1 MRARLVEANK
11 AAAAFYTAQLQSP
24 EAQIGRR
31 FLEERGFDRDA
42 AERFGVGYAPQG
54 WNGLTDHLRA
64 AGFTDQELLG
74 AGLVVEG
81 KRGVYDRFRGRLT
94 WAIRDIGGDTV
105 GFGARRLYDTD
116 EGPKYLNTPETS
128 VYKKSQVLYGIE
140 FAKRAIAKQQQA
152 VVVEGYTDVMACH
165 LSGVETAVATCGT
178 AFGEEHIKVLRRLL
192 MDDSAFTGQVVF
204 TFDGDAAGQK
214 AALRAF
220 DDEQKFVAQTFVAVE
235 PGGLDPCELRQ
246 QKGPEAVR
254 GLVDARVP
262 LVEFAIRSAVR
273 SHDLDHAEG
282 RIAALR
288 AGAPLV
294 ARIKDR
300 SLRPEYA
307 RLLAGWIGMEAPPVL
322 AAVSAAERR
331 GPQTATTRERAPAP
345 VNTTATEGDADAAAA
360 EPVEPPIPRPN
371 PREPRL
377 AVEREALKLA
387 HAAPRPRGRPARR
400 GRRGGFL
407 ASRLRRAGPG
417 RRGRRAGARAPR
429 PDRRGSRPCVEPP
442 TARSSGRW
450 LQSSRWSRCSS
461 PEPPPPATPRSR
473 SPGSRSARSSAA
485 SPTCARGSSAP
496 TPATPRR
503 RPPCSPR
510 SLSWS
515 SAAARCASSWPAE
528 VPGPFDAWRR
538 GRPPDAAR
546 SAVPAGERL
555 LAWGACDDGA
565 LVVATDRSLVLPEPG
580 GSMRAVRWESVAQA
594 SWQDER
600 LEVVESGGGGQGRRT
615 TVLSVLQPGALP
627 EALRERVTATIVVSE
642 HVDLVGERGA
652 RITARRSPGGSDL
665 TWVVTFDAGLDARDP
680 ALREAADAAV
690 ARLKGQVE

>member
-1 MRARLVEANK
+1 MAGRIRDDDIAEVRSRTNIAEVVGEYTQLRSAGGGSLKGLCPFHDERSPSFHVTPSRGFYHCFGCGEGGDVLTFLQKIDHLSFAEAVERLAARAGLELRYVEGPAPDNRERGLRARLVEANR

-54 WNGLTDHLRA
+54 WNGLTDHLRG

-307 RLLAGWIGMEAPPVL
+307 RLLAGWIGMEVPPVL

-331 GPQTATTRERAPAP
+331 GPQTAAVRERVSAP
-345 VNTTATEGDADAAAA
+345 VNAPVAEGEADTAAA
-360 EPVEPPIPRPN
+360 EPAEPAIPRPN
-371 PREPRL
+371 PREQRL

-387 HAAPRPRGRPARR
+387 MQHPDLVGDRLDEVDPAAFWHPAYIA
-400 GRRGGFL
+400 L
-407 ASRLRRAGPG
+407 ARAV
-417 RRGRRAGARAPR
+417 AGAGGCA
-429 PDRRGSRPCVEPP
+429 
-442 TARSSGRW
+442 
-450 LQSSRWSRCSS
+450 
-461 PEPPPPATPRSR
+461 
-473 SPGSRSARSSAA
+473 SAA
-485 SPTCARGSSAP
+485 SGSAWVEAVRGAADSEVVRSLAAELAVEPLLVAGAP
-496 TPATPRR
+496 TSRYAAEQVAGVEEREVERRIADLRSRLQRTDADDAEAQTAVLAEIVGLEQRR
-503 RPPCSPR
+503 R
-510 SLSWS
+510 
-515 SAAARCASSWPAE
+515 
-528 VPGPFDAWRR
+528 
-538 GRPPDAAR
+538 
-546 SAVPAGERL
+546 
-555 LAWGACDDGA
+555 
-565 LVVATDRSLVLPEPG
+565 
-580 GSMRAVRWESVAQA
+580 
-594 SWQDER
+594 
-600 LEVVESGGGGQGRRT
+600 
-615 TVLSVLQPGALP
+615 
-627 EALRERVTATIVVSE
+627 ALREQ
-642 HVDLVGERGA
+642 L
-652 RITARRSPGGSDL
+652 
-665 TWVVTFDAGLDARDP
+665 AG
-680 ALREAADAAV
+680 
-690 ARLKGQVE
+690 

>member
-1 MRARLVEANK
+1 MAGRIRDEDIAEVRSRTNIAEVVGEYTQLRSAGGGSLKGLCPFHDERSPSFHVTPSRGFYHCFGCGEGGDVLTFLQKIDHLSFAEAVERLAARAGLELRYVEGPAPDNRERGLRARLVEANR

-105 GFGARRLYDTD
+105 GFGARRLYDSD

-178 AFGEEHIKVLRRLL
+178 AFGEEHIKMLRRLL
-192 MDDSAFTGQVVF
+192 MDDSAFTGEVVF

-331 GPQTATTRERAPAP
+331 GPQTTTTRERASAP
-345 VNTTATEGDADAAAA
+345 VHPAAAEGGAAAAAA
-360 EPVEPPIPRPN
+360 ESAEPPIPRPN

-387 HAAPRPRGRPARR
+387 MQHPDLVGD
-400 GRRGGFL
+400 
-407 ASRLRRAGPG
+407 RLDGVD
-417 RRGRRAGARAPR
+417 AGAFWHPAYVALARAVAAA
-429 PDRRGSRPCVEPP
+429 GGC
-442 TARSSGRW
+442 A
-450 LQSSRWSRCSS
+450 
-461 PEPPPPATPRSR
+461 
-473 SPGSRSARSSAA
+473 SAA
-485 SPTCARGSSAP
+485 SGSAWVEAVRGAADSEVVRSLAGELAVEPLLVAGAP
-496 TPATPRR
+496 TIRYAAEQVAGVEEREVERRIADLRSRLQRTDAGDAEAQTAVLAEIVELEQRR
-503 RPPCSPR
+503 R
-510 SLSWS
+510 
-515 SAAARCASSWPAE
+515 
-528 VPGPFDAWRR
+528 
-538 GRPPDAAR
+538 
-546 SAVPAGERL
+546 
-555 LAWGACDDGA
+555 
-565 LVVATDRSLVLPEPG
+565 
-580 GSMRAVRWESVAQA
+580 
-594 SWQDER
+594 
-600 LEVVESGGGGQGRRT
+600 
-615 TVLSVLQPGALP
+615 
-627 EALRERVTATIVVSE
+627 ALREQ
-642 HVDLVGERGA
+642 L
-652 RITARRSPGGSDL
+652 
-665 TWVVTFDAGLDARDP
+665 AG
-680 ALREAADAAV
+680 
-690 ARLKGQVE
+690 

>member
-1 MRARLVEANK
+1 MAGRIRDDDIAEVRLRTNIAEVVGEYTQLRSAGGGSLKGLCPFHDERSPSFHVTPSRGFYHCFGCGEGGDVLTFLQKVDHLSFAEAVERLAARAGLELRYVEGPAPDNRERGMRARLVEANK
-11 AAAAFYTAQLQSP
+11 AAAEFYAAQLQSP
-24 EAQIGRR
+24 EAQIGRG
-31 FLEERGFDRDA
+31 FLEERGFDREA
-42 AERFGVGYAPQG
+42 AERFSVGYAPQG

-235 PGGLDPCELRQ
+235 SGGLDPCELRQ

-254 GLVDARVP
+254 ALVGARVP

-273 SHDLDHAEG
+273 SQDLDHAEG

-307 RLLAGWIGMEAPPVL
+307 RLLAGWIGMEVPPVL

-331 GPQTATTRERAPAP
+331 GPQTKPTRERAPAP
-345 VNTTATEGDADAAAA
+345 VPEPAAGTEGEAPPA
-360 EPVEPPIPRPN
+360 EPAAPPIPRPN

-387 HAAPRPRGRPARR
+387 LQHPDLLGDRLDAVDPEAFWHPAYIALARAVAGAGGCARAAAGPAWVEAVRGATDSDVVRSLAAELAVEPLLVAGEPTGRYAAEQVAGVEEREVDRR
-400 GRRGGFL
+400 IADLR
-407 ASRLRRAGPG
+407 SRLQRTDAED
-417 RRGRRAGARAPR
+417 AEAQTSVLAEI
-429 PDRRGSRPCVEPP
+429 VE
-442 TARSSGRW
+442 
-450 LQSSRWSRCSS
+450 LEQ
-461 PEPPPPATPRSR
+461 
-473 SPGSRSARSSAA
+473 
-485 SPTCARGSSAP
+485 
-496 TPATPRR
+496 RR
-503 RPPCSPR
+503 R
-510 SLSWS
+510 
-515 SAAARCASSWPAE
+515 
-528 VPGPFDAWRR
+528 
-538 GRPPDAAR
+538 
-546 SAVPAGERL
+546 
-555 LAWGACDDGA
+555 
-565 LVVATDRSLVLPEPG
+565 
-580 GSMRAVRWESVAQA
+580 
-594 SWQDER
+594 
-600 LEVVESGGGGQGRRT
+600 
-615 TVLSVLQPGALP
+615 
-627 EALRERVTATIVVSE
+627 ALREQ
-642 HVDLVGERGA
+642 L
-652 RITARRSPGGSDL
+652 
-665 TWVVTFDAGLDARDP
+665 AG
-680 ALREAADAAV
+680 
-690 ARLKGQVE
+690 

>member
-1 MRARLVEANK
+1 M
-11 AAAAFYTAQLQSP
+11 
-24 EAQIGRR
+24 
-31 FLEERGFDRDA
+31 
-42 AERFGVGYAPQG
+42 
-54 WNGLTDHLRA
+54 
-64 AGFTDQELLG
+64 
-74 AGLVVEG
+74 
-81 KRGVYDRFRGRLT
+81 
-94 WAIRDIGGDTV
+94 
-105 GFGARRLYDTD
+105 
-116 EGPKYLNTPETS
+116 
-128 VYKKSQVLYGIE
+128 LYGIE

-331 GPQTATTRERAPAP
+331 GPQTATVRERASAP
-345 VNTTATEGDADAAAA
+345 VNAPVAEGEADAAAA
-360 EPVEPPIPRPN
+360 EPAEPAIPRPN

-387 HAAPRPRGRPARR
+387 MQHPDLVGDRLDEVDPGAFWHPAYIA
-400 GRRGGFL
+400 L
-407 ASRLRRAGPG
+407 ARAV
-417 RRGRRAGARAPR
+417 AGAGGCA
-429 PDRRGSRPCVEPP
+429 
-442 TARSSGRW
+442 
-450 LQSSRWSRCSS
+450 
-461 PEPPPPATPRSR
+461 
-473 SPGSRSARSSAA
+473 SAA
-485 SPTCARGSSAP
+485 SGSAWVEAVRGAADSEVVRSLAAELAVEPLLVAGAP
-496 TPATPRR
+496 TTRYAAEQVAGVEEREVERRIADLRSRLQRTDADDAEAQTAVLAEIVELEQRR
-503 RPPCSPR
+503 R
-510 SLSWS
+510 
-515 SAAARCASSWPAE
+515 
-528 VPGPFDAWRR
+528 
-538 GRPPDAAR
+538 
-546 SAVPAGERL
+546 
-555 LAWGACDDGA
+555 
-565 LVVATDRSLVLPEPG
+565 
-580 GSMRAVRWESVAQA
+580 
-594 SWQDER
+594 
-600 LEVVESGGGGQGRRT
+600 
-615 TVLSVLQPGALP
+615 
-627 EALRERVTATIVVSE
+627 ALREQ
-642 HVDLVGERGA
+642 L
-652 RITARRSPGGSDL
+652 
-665 TWVVTFDAGLDARDP
+665 AG
-680 ALREAADAAV
+680 
-690 ARLKGQVE
+690 

>member
-1 MRARLVEANK
+1 MAGRIRDEDIAEVRSRTNIAEVVGEYTQLRSAGGGSLKGLCPFHDERSPSFHVTPSRGFYHCFGCGEGGDVLTFLQKIDHLSFAEAVERLAARAGLELRYVEGPAPDNRERGLRARLVEANK
-11 AAAAFYTAQLQSP
+11 AAAAFYAAQLQSP

-54 WNGLTDHLRA
+54 WSGLTDHLRG

-273 SHDLDHAEG
+273 AHDLDHAEG

-307 RLLAGWIGMEAPPVL
+307 RMLAGWIGMEAPPVL

-331 GPQTATTRERAPAP
+331 GPQTTTTRERAAAP
-345 VNTTATEGDADAAAA
+345 VDAPVAEADAVTA
-360 EPVEPPIPRPN
+360 EPAEPPIPRPN

-387 HAAPRPRGRPARR
+387 MQHPDLVGDRLDGVDAAAFWHPAYIA
-400 GRRGGFL
+400 L
-407 ASRLRRAGPG
+407 ARAV
-417 RRGRRAGARAPR
+417 AGAGGCVSAASGPAWVEAV
-429 PDRRGSRPCVEPP
+429 RGAAESEVVRSLAAELAVEPLLVAGAP
-442 TARSSGRW
+442 TARYAAEQVAGVEEREVERRIAD
-450 LQSSRWSRCSS
+450 L
-461 PEPPPPATPRSR
+461 RSR
-473 SPGSRSARSSAA
+473 LQRTDAGAA
-485 SPTCARGSSAP
+485 EAQTAVLAEIVGLEQ
-496 TPATPRR
+496 RR
-503 RPPCSPR
+503 R
-510 SLSWS
+510 
-515 SAAARCASSWPAE
+515 
-528 VPGPFDAWRR
+528 
-538 GRPPDAAR
+538 
-546 SAVPAGERL
+546 
-555 LAWGACDDGA
+555 
-565 LVVATDRSLVLPEPG
+565 
-580 GSMRAVRWESVAQA
+580 
-594 SWQDER
+594 
-600 LEVVESGGGGQGRRT
+600 
-615 TVLSVLQPGALP
+615 
-627 EALRERVTATIVVSE
+627 ALREQ
-642 HVDLVGERGA
+642 L
-652 RITARRSPGGSDL
+652 
-665 TWVVTFDAGLDARDP
+665 AG
-680 ALREAADAAV
+680 
-690 ARLKGQVE
+690 

>member
-1 MRARLVEANK
+1 MAGRIRDEDIAEVRSRTNIAEVVGEYTQLRSAGGGSLKGLCPFHDERSPSFHVTPSRGFYHCFGCGEGGDVLTFLQKVDHLSFAEAVERLAARAGLELRYVEGPAPDHRERGLRARLVEANR
-11 AAAAFYTAQLQSP
+11 AAAAFYAAQLQTP
-24 EAQIGRR
+24 EAQTGRR
-31 FLEERGFDRDA
+31 FLEERGFDRES

-54 WNGLTDHLRA
+54 WSGLTDHLRR

-94 WAIRDIGGDTV
+94 WAIRDIGGDPV

-262 LVEFAIRSAVR
+262 LVEFAIRTAVR
-273 SHDLDHAEG
+273 AHDLDHAEG

-322 AAVSAAERR
+322 AAVAAAERR
-331 GPQTATTRERAPAP
+331 GPQAPAFRERAPAP
-345 VNTTATEGDADAAAA
+345 GPAPEPAPAPGGSAPSEPTT
-360 EPVEPPIPRPN
+360 PPIPRPN

-387 HAAPRPRGRPARR
+387 LQHPDLLGDRLEEVAPEAFWHPAYIELARAVAGAGGCGSAAAGSSWVEAV
-400 GRRGGFL
+400 RGGTDSEMVRSL
-407 ASRLRRAGPG
+407 AAELAVEPLLV
-417 RRGRRAGARAPR
+417 AGA
-429 PDRRGSRPCVEPP
+429 P
-442 TARSSGRW
+442 TARYAAEQVAGVEEREVERRIAD
-450 LQSSRWSRCSS
+450 L
-461 PEPPPPATPRSR
+461 RSR
-473 SPGSRSARSSAA
+473 LQRTDTDDTAA
-485 SPTCARGSSAP
+485 QTAVLAEIVELEQ
-496 TPATPRR
+496 RR
-503 RPPCSPR
+503 R
-510 SLSWS
+510 
-515 SAAARCASSWPAE
+515 
-528 VPGPFDAWRR
+528 
-538 GRPPDAAR
+538 
-546 SAVPAGERL
+546 
-555 LAWGACDDGA
+555 
-565 LVVATDRSLVLPEPG
+565 
-580 GSMRAVRWESVAQA
+580 
-594 SWQDER
+594 
-600 LEVVESGGGGQGRRT
+600 
-615 TVLSVLQPGALP
+615 
-627 EALRERVTATIVVSE
+627 ALREQ
-642 HVDLVGERGA
+642 L
-652 RITARRSPGGSDL
+652 
-665 TWVVTFDAGLDARDP
+665 AG
-680 ALREAADAAV
+680 
-690 ARLKGQVE
+690 

>member
-1 MRARLVEANK
+1 MAGRIRDDDIAEVRSRTNIAEVIGEYTQLRSAGGGSLKGLCPFHDERSPSFHVTPSRGFYHCFGCGEGGDVLTFLQKVDHLSFTEAVERLAARAGLELRYVEGPAPDNRERGLRARLVEANR

-31 FLEERGFDRDA
+31 FLEARGFDRDA

-254 GLVDARVP
+254 GLVEARLP

-331 GPQTATTRERAPAP
+331 GPQAATTRERAPAP
-345 VNTTATEGDADAAAA
+345 VNPTATEGAADAAAA
-360 EPVEPPIPRPN
+360 EPVEPPTPRPN

-387 HAAPRPRGRPARR
+387 MQHPDLVGDRLDEVDAGAFWHPAYVALARAVAGAGGCANAPSGSVWVEAVRGAADSDVVRSLAAELAVEPLLVAGAPTTRYAAEQVAGVEEREVERR
-400 GRRGGFL
+400 IADLR
-407 ASRLRRAGPG
+407 SRLQRTDAGD
-417 RRGRRAGARAPR
+417 AEAQTAVLAEI
-429 PDRRGSRPCVEPP
+429 VE
-442 TARSSGRW
+442 
-450 LQSSRWSRCSS
+450 LEQ
-461 PEPPPPATPRSR
+461 
-473 SPGSRSARSSAA
+473 
-485 SPTCARGSSAP
+485 
-496 TPATPRR
+496 RR
-503 RPPCSPR
+503 R
-510 SLSWS
+510 
-515 SAAARCASSWPAE
+515 
-528 VPGPFDAWRR
+528 
-538 GRPPDAAR
+538 
-546 SAVPAGERL
+546 
-555 LAWGACDDGA
+555 
-565 LVVATDRSLVLPEPG
+565 
-580 GSMRAVRWESVAQA
+580 
-594 SWQDER
+594 
-600 LEVVESGGGGQGRRT
+600 
-615 TVLSVLQPGALP
+615 
-627 EALRERVTATIVVSE
+627 ALREQ
-642 HVDLVGERGA
+642 L
-652 RITARRSPGGSDL
+652 
-665 TWVVTFDAGLDARDP
+665 AG
-680 ALREAADAAV
+680 
-690 ARLKGQVE
+690 